1 MCQSGTSP
9 TGTGTARYKFDY
21 DGENFTLSS
30 SRSGTVQNYSTII
43 DTLAV
48 MGEQSTVEITGAF
61 SAILDGVTSIYLKD
75 DFPVLIR
82 SGSRMLLKAPYLER

>member
-1 MCQSGTSP
+1 
-9 TGTGTARYKFDY
+9 
-21 DGENFTLSS
+21 
-30 SRSGTVQNYSTII
+30 
-43 DTLAV
+43 